1 MSAMRIIENQTK
13 TILTKIFSKTK
24 ENPVDVEN
32 FIIASNPKAL
42 KVKLI
47 HTKQSNVG
55 WFYTLEVGML

>member
-1 MSAMRIIENQTK
+1 MRIIENQTK

-32 FIIASNPKAL
+32 FIIASNPEIK